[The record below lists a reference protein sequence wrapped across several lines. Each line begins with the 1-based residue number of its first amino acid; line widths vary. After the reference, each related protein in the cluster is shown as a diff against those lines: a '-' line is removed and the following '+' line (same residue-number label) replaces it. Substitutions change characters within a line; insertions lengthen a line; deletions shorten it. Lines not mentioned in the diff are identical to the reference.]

1 MAGMVLA
8 SADNPD
14 NGRSNDDAK
23 FAWGAKLGMIYWF
36 TDIVGI
42 KLQTNL
48 ISSVQAMGGGLYFG
62 TGGAG
67 AGLST
72 YSTIYQFGFTSGLV
86 IKIDR

>member
-1 MAGMVLA
+1 MVLA
-8 SADNPD
+8 SVDNPD

-23 FAWGAKLGMIYWF
+23 FAWGAKLGVIYWF
-36 TDIVGI
+36 IDGVGL
-42 KLQTNL
+42 KLQTNI